1 MPDGVRNNCIHVLIA
16 DSTRIH
22 TQLLAEALQRDAQL
36 RIVLAGPTA
45 DDVVRAC
52 KLQQFDVA
60 IISSSV
66 ADAPFG
72 GLTLLRTLRD
82 SHSALRV
89 IALLDSSQP
98 ETIVEAFRAGARGIL
113 SREESL
119 ETLCKCVHRVYEGQ
133 VWANSNEIT
142 KVLEAFAACPSI
154 HAVNAK
160 GIDLLSKREKE
171 IVNTLAEGLTNRE
184 IADQLGL
191 SPHTVKN
198 YLFRIFD
205 KLGVSS
211 RVELLSLTMTSHCAQ
226 HPDAARERKDC
237 AVCQSAVLRSLQN
250 SANEGFVAAQC
261 ALAHLYR
268 VGQGVP
274 RDLGEAYKWHRISEA
289 ACDNLP
295 DELLT
300 ARREIGAE
308 LGADQVQRAEQA
320 ASLWLDGSE
329 GRQPEEAAIAPATKG
344 SRINV
349 GRDTNARQELS
360 SVS

>member
-1 MPDGVRNNCIHVLIA
+1 MPDDIKNHCIHVLIA

-22 TQLLAEALQRDAQL
+22 TQLLAEALRRDAQL
-36 RIVLAGPTA
+36 RIVLAGPTV
-45 DDVVRAC
+45 DDVVRTS
-52 KLQQFDVA
+52 KQQPFDVA

-66 ADAPFG
+66 AETTLS

-82 SHSALRV
+82 LHPDLRV
-89 IALLDSSQP
+89 IALLDSSRP

-119 ETLCKCVHRVYEGQ
+119 DTLCKCVHRVYEGQ
-133 VWANSNEIT
+133 VWANSNEIN

-160 GIDLLSKREKE
+160 GVELLSKRETE
-171 IVNTLAEGLTNRE
+171 IVNVLAEGLTNRE

-211 RVELLSLTMTSHCAQ
+211 RVELLSLTMTNHSAQ
-226 HPDAARERKDC
+226 HPESVQERKDC
-237 AVCQSAVLRSLQN
+237 TVCQSAILHALQN
-250 SANEGFVAAQC
+250 AASQGFVVAQC

-274 RDLGEAYKWHRISEA
+274 RDLGQAYKWHVISEA
-289 ACDNLP
+289 ACEDLP
-295 DELLT
+295 DELVA

-308 LGADQVQRAEQA
+308 LGPDQMIRAEQD
-320 ASLWLDGSE
+320 ASLWLEASQGQA
-329 GRQPEEAAIAPATKG
+329 REEFLIAPEKTDPKIKV
-344 SRINV
+344 R
-349 GRDTNARQELS
+349 RDVVVRQELS
-360 SVS
+360 TAG